1 MRRLDIRRAVDDARA
16 LFARDRDLLIR
27 LAGVLFFL
35 PSFAGLLFLPP
46 AVAEEGQGAN
56 QVLLAWFAE
65 NAHWLMAEQAVL
77 LLGGGTLY
85 RLYLDPERPTLG
97 AALQRAIA
105 GYPSFLFATLLATL
119 SVFAGLALF
128 ILPGAYLLGRT
139 ALAAPAV
146 VAQGRGAMAA
156 LERSFAATRGHGWV
170 LFGVQAMIL
179 VVSQLA
185 VVLLSGLDGN
195 GTGLASALVDAG
207 AAVVGTAAI
216 MATLLFKI
224 AAWRQLGSSS
234 GT

>member
-1 MRRLDIRRAVDDARA
+1 MRRLDIRRAIDDARA

-35 PSFAGLLFLPP
+35 PSFAGLLFLPA
-46 AVAEEGQGAN
+46 AVAETGQTAN

-77 LLGGGTLY
+77 LLGGGTFY
-85 RLYLDPERPTLG
+85 RLYLDPARPPLG
-97 AALQRAIA
+97 VALQRAAA
-105 GYPSFLFATLLATL
+105 GYLSFLLATLLATL

-139 ALAAPAV
+139 AMAAPAV
-146 VAQGRGAMAA
+146 VAEGKGAMAA
-156 LERSFAATRGHGWV
+156 LERSFTVTKGQGWV
-170 LFGVQAMIL
+170 LFGVQALIL

-195 GTGLASALVDAG
+195 GTGLASALVDAA
-207 AAVVGTAAI
+207 AAVVGTAAT